1 MEKLHLKDGYSIYF
15 ADVYFDDVIYSMG
28 TGLGFTDVIYGYSLG
43 RDQQEAEQLVT
54 EKYNG
59 KVSAKPNG
67 DEVRVKKVY
76 LRLARSQDINRYT
89 FPENMAGYSHAIQ

>member
-1 MEKLHLKDGYSIYF
+1 MRSQ
-15 ADVYFDDVIYSMG
+15 
-28 TGLGFTDVIYGYSLG
+28 FTWRASWKNYTSKMDT
-43 RDQQEAEQLVT
+43 EQLVT

-76 LRLARSQDINRYT
+76 LRLVHSQDINRYT